1 MVFRGAEAYI
11 SPTWY
16 PSKHETHK
24 QVPTWNYKVVHAHG
38 RITIR
43 DDERYVRGLV
53 ALLTRTHESSQ
64 PEPWKMTDAPKDYIA
79 SMLKAIV
86 GVEIEIT
93 RLVGKFKLGQNK
105 EARDIR
111 GAGQAL
117 KDSGKIVL
125 GEAMLAGV
133 DAES

>member
-1 MVFRGAEAYI
+1 
-11 SPTWY
+11 
-16 PSKHETHK
+16 
-24 QVPTWNYKVVHAHG
+24 
-38 RITIR
+38 
-43 DDERYVRGLV
+43 
-53 ALLTRTHESSQ
+53 
-64 PEPWKMTDAPKDYIA
+64 
-79 SMLKAIV
+79 MLKAIV
-86 GVEIEIT
+86 GIEIEIT

-111 GAGQAL
+111 GAAQAL